1 MPTLFSET
9 IGTKQKSSLFK
20 YFEIMNKFLLIDS
33 QWIAQLASIR
43 CPELSLEKH
52 LESEGSSNSKR
63 STLEDWLEKKVEA
76 QWVGMIS
83 EEFILHWIVNTNG
96 NQQLDGKKALKERFT
111 LNFQILY
118 LAYNLDGWSRYQL
131 LKTFG
136 RGQKT
141 LHH

>member
-33 QWIAQLASIR
+33 QWIAQLASIG

-76 QWVGMIS
+76 KSSQWVKLIYKVD
-83 EEFILHWIVNTNG
+83 FFAFDNG
-96 NQQLDGKKALKERFT
+96 NCTLFYVASAQLVMEGLE
-111 LNFQILY
+111 LC
-118 LAYNLDGWSRYQL
+118 
-131 LKTFG
+131 
-136 RGQKT
+136 QKYSEFFVQKSVIS
-141 LHH
+141 